1 MIIAYASANADPI
14 SNPSSDPSLDL
25 SSLSLPQTVQVYGGA
40 QDTSDP
46 SASFSWSWS
55 VMYPESGV
63 TLSDDTAQN
72 PTVTCT
78 EWRNVRLHL
87 IATNTAT
94 AETSEANVLL
104 APSSS
109 FVEVRVLSAANGLQ
123 KIARGSRSWHT
134 ALEEWADVLDA
145 SVSTLSVSDLS
156 DVSSSTGTQLDQ
168 LTGGGVAT
176 LSGATLHTHTG
187 AQVAVATEASPGVVQ
202 LDEASALTTP
212 RVMVKERMVFS
223 GGAEL
228 TVSDAR
234 DGTSTDKILI
244 QSPSVGELLP
254 HVVFY
259 AHEDIVVTDIEAI
272 LLDGGTDPTA
282 YTFDLAVGKVGA
294 LTSSALTPVGLSMS
308 GTIEDDHA
316 PLIISESSLSISV
329 DAGNYFGVAVTGA
342 PLEADAGRSLRVVI
356 RTLREV

>member
-25 SSLSLPQTVQVYGGA
+25 ASLSLPQTVQLYGGA

-55 VMYPESGV
+55 VMYPDSGV
-63 TLSDDTAQN
+63 TLSDNTAQN

-87 IATNTAT
+87 VATNAAT

-145 SVSTLSVSDLS
+145 SVSALSVSDLS
-156 DVSSSTGTQLDQ
+156 DVSSSTGAQLDQ

-187 AQVAVATEASPGVVQ
+187 AQVAVATDASRGVVV
-202 LDEASALTTP
+202 LDEPSALSVP

-223 GGAEL
+223 GGAEFS
-228 TVSDAR
+228 VSDAR
-234 DGTSTDKILI
+234 DGTASDKIII
-244 QSPSVGELLP
+244 QSPGTNDLLP
-254 HVVFY
+254 HVVFR
-259 AHEDIVVTDIEAI
+259 AHEAITITDIEVI

-282 YTFDLAVGKVGA
+282 YTFDLAVGKD
-294 LTSSALTPVGLSMS
+294 SALANSALAPVGLSMS
-308 GTIEDDHA
+308 GTTDGDHA
-316 PLIISESSLSISV
+316 PLIISDTKLSINVS
-329 DAGNYFGVAVTGA
+329 ASNYFGVAVTGS
-342 PLEADAGRSLRVVI
+342 PLGADAGRSLRVVI
-356 RTLREV
+356 RALREV